1 MQPMTSPQR
10 IMTTTRLFS
19 TTTTTTPSDPSSSS
33 TKGWNQLGLVNELLD
48 AVVTTMGLEEP
59 TQVQQMVIPQ
69 LLQSQSLAFL
79 SATGSGKTLAY
90 CLPLLQLLKVQEQF
104 EGYERRP
111 QRPRLLVL
119 APTRELVAQIHSVVK
134 ALCHSAK
141 LSSAALLGG
150 EDAGKQRRRLAGN
163 VDIVVTTP
171 GRLLKHWTE
180 EHVFLGEVTHV
191 VVDEMDT
198 MLEQGFEN
206 DLKKILY
213 PVLYHKQPK
222 QSVNPAVDYT
232 DASPKLVLTSAT
244 LTQAVQKLVGDTSS
258 PLANAKRHYK
268 STEAL
273 QESASASAS
282 SAAAARLVLPQLR
295 VLQAP
300 GLHKAVP
307 LLKQAFVNVG
317 TDDKLNVLVDQVL
330 SAQNKAQFSS
340 SASSSSSAS
349 AAAAASGLTMI
360 FCNSAASCRAVQ
372 FALQESGVPSLAC
385 HGELNSA
392 MRMEQLSQFR
402 KAGIELGLAAK
413 GGGGGGGQREEGD
426 GADVSGGANSEP
438 LPRVLVCT
446 DLVARGLDV
455 LQVSHVIMFDF
466 PLNALDYLHRI
477 GRTARASNAGWVT
490 SLVTKRD
497 QVLASAIKDAVQR
510 GEPLDGLSSRKSDYL
525 PGGRLHKKGRA
536 GGSATSSTTATR
548 RKTTANSSSTSRNT
562 RSVGSAD
569 RSTST
574 SRGQGQGSGPSKP
587 RSVGA
592 KKGKASQV
600 AGRFATSRS
609 VRGKD
614 AGSGSTNSKSRSR

>member
-1 MQPMTSPQR
+1 
-10 IMTTTRLFS
+10 
-19 TTTTTTPSDPSSSS
+19 
-33 TKGWNQLGLVNELLD
+33 
-48 AVVTTMGLEEP
+48 MGLEEP

-104 EGYERRP
+104 GGYERRP

-213 PVLYHKQPK
+213 PVLYRKQPK

-273 QESASASAS
+273 QESASASGS
-282 SAAAARLVLPQLR
+282 SAAARLVLPQLR

-307 LLKQAFVNVG
+307 LLKQTFVNVG

-330 SAQNKAQFSS
+330 SAQNKAAFSFSS
-340 SASSSSSAS
+340 SASSSSSSSSSA

-402 KAGIELGLAAK
+402 KAGIGLAAK
-413 GGGGGGGQREEGD
+413 GGSSGADQREERD
-426 GADVSGGANSEP
+426 GSGGTNEP

-536 GGSATSSTTATR
+536 GGSTTSSTTAPR
-548 RKTTANSSSTSRNT
+548 RKAPANSSSSSRNT

-569 RSTST
+569 RST

-592 KKGKASQV
+592 KKGKVGQV

-614 AGSGSTNSKSRSR
+614 AGSGSPKSRSR

>member
-1 MQPMTSPQR
+1 MQPMTSR
-10 IMTTTRLFS
+10 MTTTRLLS

-33 TKGWNQLGLVNELLD
+33 SKKGWNQLGLVNELLD

-104 EGYERRP
+104 GGYERRP

-206 DLKKILY
+206 DLKRILY
-213 PVLYHKQPK
+213 PVLYRKQPK

-232 DASPKLVLTSAT
+232 EASPKLVLTSAT

-307 LLKQAFVNVG
+307 LLKQTFVNVG

-330 SAQNKAQFSS
+330 SAQNKAAFSS
-340 SASSSSSAS
+340 SASSSAS
-349 AAAAASGLTMI
+349 AAAGLTMI

-402 KAGIELGLAAK
+402 KAGTAIGLGLAAK
-413 GGGGGGGQREEGD
+413 KGGGGDDQREGGD
-426 GADVSGGANSEP
+426 GADGGSTSSSEP

-446 DLVARGLDV
+446 DVVARGLDV

-497 QVLASAIKDAVQR
+497 QVLASAIQAAVRR
-510 GEPLDGLSSRKSDYL
+510 GEALDGLSSRKSDYL

-536 GGSATSSTTATR
+536 GGSTTSSTTSTR
-548 RKTTANSSSTSRNT
+548 RKVTASSSTGRST

-569 RSTST
+569 RAASM
-574 SRGQGQGSGPSKP
+574 SRGQGQGSGPSTP

-592 KKGKASQV
+592 KKGKVGQV
-600 AGRFATSRS
+600 AGRLTTSRS

-614 AGSGSTNSKSRSR
+614 AGGGSPKSRSR

>member
-1 MQPMTSPQR
+1 VTTTA
-10 IMTTTRLFS
+10 TTTRLFS
-19 TTTTTTPSDPSSSS
+19 SSSTTTTPTRDEPANNNNNNNK
-33 TKGWNQLGLVNELLD
+33 KGWNQLGLVTELVD
-48 AVVTTMGLEEP
+48 AVTLTMGLEEP
-59 TQVQQMVIPQ
+59 TQVQQLVVPQ

-104 EGYERRP
+104 DSYERRP

-134 ALCHSAK
+134 ALCHTAK

-150 EDAGKQRRRLAGN
+150 EDAGKQRRKLSGC
-163 VDIVVTTP
+163 VDIVVATP

-206 DLKKILY
+206 DLKRILY
-213 PVLYHKQPK
+213 PVLYRKQPT
-222 QSVNPAVDYT
+222 QPVNPDVDYKES
-232 DASPKLVLTSAT
+232 SPKLVLTSAT

-258 PLANAKRHYK
+258 PRVNAKRHYQ
-268 STEAL
+268 SAEAL
-273 QESASASAS
+273 QG
-282 SAAAARLVLPQLR
+282 AAAASTASRLVLPQLR

-307 LLKQAFVNVG
+307 LLKQSFVSVG
-317 TDDKLNVLVDQVL
+317 TDDKLNLLVDQVL
-330 SAQNKAQFSS
+330 SAKNKAEFSS
-340 SASSSSSAS
+340 ATG
-349 AAAAASGLTMI
+349 AAAGLTMI

-402 KAGIELGLAAK
+402 QAGSALAK
-413 GGGGGGGQREEGD
+413 RGGGGAGGAGGGDPSSDSGD
-426 GADVSGGANSEP
+426 EP

-455 LQVSHVIMFDF
+455 PQVSHVIMFDF

-477 GRTARASNAGWVT
+477 GRTARASSAGWVT

-497 QVLASAIKDAVQR
+497 QVLASAIKDAVRR
-510 GEPLDGLSSRKSDYL
+510 GDPLDGLSSRKSDYL
-525 PGGRLHKKGRA
+525 PGGRLHKSRA
-536 GGSATSSTTATR
+536 GGSATTASTR
-548 RKTTANSSSTSRNT
+548 RKSTANSSSSSGRGST
-562 RSVGSAD
+562 RSEATAS
-569 RSTST
+569 RTS
-574 SRGQGQGSGPSKP
+574 SRGQGSGPSKA

-592 KKGKASQV
+592 KKGKVSQV
-600 AGRFATSRS
+600 AGRVASRS

-614 AGSGSTNSKSRSR
+614 ASSSSSRKS

>member
-1 MQPMTSPQR
+1 
-10 IMTTTRLFS
+10 MTTTRLLS

-33 TKGWNQLGLVNELLD
+33 AKGWNQLGLVNELLD

-104 EGYERRP
+104 GGYERRP

-213 PVLYHKQPK
+213 PVLYHKQPN

-232 DASPKLVLTSAT
+232 EASPKLVLTSAT

-273 QESASASAS
+273 QESASASAAS
-282 SAAAARLVLPQLR
+282 ARLVLPKLR

-330 SAQNKAQFSS
+330 SAQNKAAFSS
-340 SASSSSSAS
+340 SASSSSSS

-372 FALQESGVPSLAC
+372 FALQESGVQSLAC

-402 KAGIELGLAAK
+402 KAGIGLAAK
-413 GGGGGGGQREEGD
+413 GGSSGGGGDQREEGD
-426 GADVSGGANSEP
+426 GADGSGGANSEP

-536 GGSATSSTTATR
+536 GGSTASSTTATR
-548 RKTTANSSSTSRNT
+548 RKVTANSSSSSRNT

-587 RSVGA
+587 RSLGG
-592 KKGKASQV
+592 KKGKVGQV

-614 AGSGSTNSKSRSR
+614 AGSGSTKSRSR